1 MGARGPGSAPLWGD
15 SRLTDSMADG
25 RPAYPSPPA
34 VPFAACPIETTLG
47 SLGRKWSITILREVA
62 FVPQATFGR
71 IRKGNPGLRQ
81 RTLSNRLRQLCA
93 EGLIRRVVPPGDP
106 RHPYYELTTKG
117 LDIWPILTSLFQFGT
132 RHHADAVF
140 ADGRPRSLQDV
151 YPNDAALLLG
161 PVAAYARTAP
171 TTPSGAHSARPR
183 RVGPG
188 SRGARS

>member
-1 MGARGPGSAPLWGD
+1 MGGHELGSDPLWGVP
-15 SRLTDSMADG
+15 RLGDPMADG
-25 RPAYPSPPA
+25 RPQYPSPPA

-62 FVPQATFGR
+62 FVPHATFGA

-93 EGLIRRVVPPGDP
+93 EGLIRRVVPPNDP
-106 RHPYYELTTKG
+106 RHPHYELTTKG

-132 RHHADAVF
+132 RHHADEVF
-140 ADGRPRSLQDV
+140 ADGRPRSLEDV

-161 PVAAYARTAP
+161 PVAAYAR
-171 TTPSGAHSARPR
+171 SAAGSPVRTNVSVGRRPR
-183 RVGPG
+183 V
-188 SRGARS
+188 GARSTRA

>member
-1 MGARGPGSAPLWGD
+1 MVGF
-15 SRLTDSMADG
+15 RLGTPMAG
-25 RPAYPSPPA
+25 GVPRYPSPPA
-34 VPFAACPIETTLG
+34 VPFEACPIETTLG

-62 FVPQATFGR
+62 FVPNATFGV

-93 EGLIRRVVPPGDP
+93 EGLIRRVVPADDP

-140 ADGRPRSLQDV
+140 ADRRPRSLEDV

-161 PVAAYARTAP
+161 PVAEYARTA
-171 TTPSGAHSARPR
+171 
-183 RVGPG
+183 V
-188 SRGARS
+188 RGAASAGPPSSRRTSSGPPDPRS